1 MKTAYRE
8 WEIKIEKDIAFW
20 NSQEGIELSLNA
32 IEQGYKENLFYILLP
47 LFGSGF
53 MVLGLVKSLEEKYL
67 K

>member
-8 WEIKIEKDIAFW
+8 WEIKIEKDIAIW